1 MSNGPPLPPAFRRM
15 LRPPAGGEA
24 RLAAALAAARA
35 PASRRPRP
43 PTSALALGV
52 TALALVAIAA
62 PPALSVLQRNEANTA
77 LRREL
82 VMAVAEAGRPG
93 PAVHVERM
101 TAERVAVVG
110 DVRVYR
116 LEPLPP

>member
-43 PTSALALGV
+43 PTS
-52 TALALVAIAA
+52 ALALVAIAA